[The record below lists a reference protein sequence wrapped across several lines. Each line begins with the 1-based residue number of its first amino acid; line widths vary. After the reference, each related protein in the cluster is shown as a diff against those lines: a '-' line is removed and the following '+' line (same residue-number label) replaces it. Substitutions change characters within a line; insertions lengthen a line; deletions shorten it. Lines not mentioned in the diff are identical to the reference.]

1 MEKPHQPP
9 SDHSSP
15 KPDLSGDGSNT
26 IHPDIL
32 RALEALPAE
41 EELALRKCLAQ
52 CREQSYGAAYFGSI
66 NELALCRLLS
76 SSPQL
81 E

>member
-1 MEKPHQPP
+1 MEKPYQPP

-26 IHPDIL
+26 IHPDVL

-41 EELALRKCLAQ
+41 QALALRKCLAQ

-66 NELALCRLLS
+66 NEHAFRSFLS